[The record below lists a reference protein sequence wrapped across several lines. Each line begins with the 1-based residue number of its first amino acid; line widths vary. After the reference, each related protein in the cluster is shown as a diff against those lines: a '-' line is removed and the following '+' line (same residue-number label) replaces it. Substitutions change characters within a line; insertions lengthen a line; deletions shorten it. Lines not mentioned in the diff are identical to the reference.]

1 MRAARPRARPL
12 PILVASMRKDI
23 FDDRHEAGRLLA
35 ERLAHLREEKPIVLA
50 LPRGGV
56 PVGFE
61 VARALQAP
69 LDVILV
75 RKIGVPGQPE
85 LALGAV
91 VDGVRAQT
99 IVNRE
104 LMDMLGISEAYLHEQ
119 TEKQLA
125 EIDRRRKLYVGD
137 RPYLDVGGRTVIV
150 VDDGIATGSTVL
162 AALKAVRQAKPRRI
176 VLAVP
181 VAPPE
186 TVEELSEQVDKVV
199 CLMTP
204 GWFGA
209 IGRFYADFHQLSD
222 AEVVDYLVARAPKKG
237 TLAETKPAE

>member
-1 MRAARPRARPL
+1 MRT
-12 PILVASMRKDI
+12 DI
-23 FDDRHEAGRLLA
+23 FDDRHQAGRLLA
-35 ERLAHLREEKPIVLA
+35 ERLGHLQEENPIVLA

-61 VARALQAP
+61 IARALKAP

-75 RKIGVPGQPE
+75 RKIGAPAQPE

-91 VDGVRAQT
+91 VDGARAQT
-99 IVNRE
+99 IINEEVRE
-104 LMDMLGISEAYLHEQ
+104 MLGVPEAYLREQ
-119 TEKQLA
+119 TQRQLE
-125 EIDRRRKLYVGD
+125 EIDRRRGLYLGD
-137 RPYLDVGGRTVIV
+137 RPYLDIEDRSVII
-150 VDDGIATGSTVL
+150 VDDGIATGSTVQ
-162 AALKAVRQAKPRRI
+162 AALKAVRLARPRRI

-186 TVEELSEQVDKVV
+186 TIEALGEQVDEVV

-209 IGRFYADFHQLSD
+209 ISRFYLDFHQIGD
-222 AEVVDYLVARAPKKG
+222 DEVVDYLAAVAPEKGAP
-237 TLAETKPAE
+237 EPANPVE

>member
-1 MRAARPRARPL
+1 ME
-12 PILVASMRKDI
+12 KDI

-35 ERLAHLREEKPIVLA
+35 RRLVHLRGENPVVLA

-56 PVGFE
+56 PVGVE
-61 VARALQAP
+61 IAKLLKAP

-91 VDGVRAQT
+91 VDGARGHIV
-99 IVNRE
+99 VNRE
-104 LMDMLGISEAYLHEQ
+104 VMAMLGISETYLDQQRER
-119 TEKQLA
+119 QLA
-125 EIDRRRKLYVGD
+125 EIERRRTLYLGD
-137 RPYLDVGGRTVIV
+137 RPYLDVEDRTVIV

-162 AALKAVRQAKPRRI
+162 AAVQAVKQAKPRRV

-181 VAPPE
+181 VAPAE
-186 TVEELSEQVDKVV
+186 TMRELSEQVDEAV

-204 GWFGA
+204 ARFGA
-209 IGRFYADFHQLSD
+209 ISRFYVDFRQLSD
-222 AEVVDYLVARAPKKG
+222 EEVVGYLAAGVPENASSAG
-237 TLAETKPAE
+237 AESTE

>member
-1 MRAARPRARPL
+1 MK
-12 PILVASMRKDI
+12 KDI

-35 ERLAHLREEKPIVLA
+35 QRLAHLGEEKPIVLS

-61 VARALQAP
+61 IAKLLKAP

-91 VDGVRAQT
+91 VDGTRAHT
-99 IVNRE
+99 IVNHE
-104 LMDMLGISEAYLHEQ
+104 LMDTLGISEDYLRQQ
-119 TEKQLA
+119 TENQLA
-125 EIDRRRKLYVGD
+125 EIDRRRKIYLGD
-137 RPYLDVGGRTVIV
+137 RPYLHISGRTVIV

-162 AALKAVRQAKPRRI
+162 AALEAVRRADPQRI

-186 TVEELSEQVDKVV
+186 SIKQLSEQVDEVV

-204 GWFGA
+204 AWFGA
-209 IGRFYADFHQLSD
+209 ISRFYIDFHQISD
-222 AEVVDYLVARAPKKG
+222 DEVVAYLTARAPENA
-237 TLAETKPAE
+237 TSAATPPAE

>member
-1 MRAARPRARPL
+1 
-12 PILVASMRKDI
+12 MRKDI
-23 FDDRHEAGRLLA
+23 FDDRHQAGRLLA
-35 ERLAHLREEKPIVLA
+35 QRLGHLRGEKPVVLA

-61 VARALQAP
+61 IAKVLQAP

-75 RKIGVPGQPE
+75 RKIGVPSQPE

-91 VDGVRAQT
+91 VDGARAQT
-99 IVNRE
+99 LVNHE
-104 LMDMLGISEAYLHEQ
+104 LMHLLGISQDYLREE

-125 EIDRRRKLYVGD
+125 EIHRRRKMYLGD
-137 RPYLDVGGRTVIV
+137 RPYLHIAARTVIV

-162 AALKAVRQAKPRRI
+162 AALKAVWRAEPKRI

-186 TVEELSEQVDKVV
+186 SIKELSDQVDEVV

-204 GWFGA
+204 AGFGA
-209 IGRFYADFHQLSD
+209 ISRFYIDFHQISD
-222 AEVVDYLVARAPKKG
+222 KEVMDYLAASASENASPAK
-237 TLAETKPAE
+237 TEAAE

>member
-1 MRAARPRARPL
+1 
-12 PILVASMRKDI
+12 MRKDI
-23 FDDRHEAGRLLA
+23 FDNRHEAGRLLA

-69 LDVILV
+69 LDIILV

-91 VDGVRAQT
+91 VDGARAQT
-99 IVNRE
+99 VINHEV
-104 LMDMLGISEAYLHEQ
+104 MDMLGVSESYLREQ
-119 TEKQLA
+119 TRKQLA
-125 EIDRRRKLYVGD
+125 EIDRRRTLYVGD
-137 RPYLDVGGRTVIV
+137 RPYLDIAGRTVIV

-162 AALKAVRQAKPRRI
+162 AALKAVRRAKPRRI

-186 TVEELSEQVDKVV
+186 TIKELHEQVDEVV

-204 GWFGA
+204 AWFGA
-209 IGRFYADFHQLSD
+209 ISRFYTDFHQVSD
-222 AEVVDYLVARAPKKG
+222 GEVVDYLAVRAPKNA